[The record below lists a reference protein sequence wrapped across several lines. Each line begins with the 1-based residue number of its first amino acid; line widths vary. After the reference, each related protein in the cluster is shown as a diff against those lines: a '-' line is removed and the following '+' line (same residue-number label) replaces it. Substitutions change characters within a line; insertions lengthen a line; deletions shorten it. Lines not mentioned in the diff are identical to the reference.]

1 MIALLLLV
9 LALASTP
16 EPSTPP
22 VTSSPLKEIGRV
34 RALPACTTLVVHANS
49 AIDSALRN
57 DNALAVSVNRLKHV
71 DLDANALSRSRGLNE
86 LMGISRDMRK
96 QAVEAEGEVK
106 RLREIA
112 ATSEDA
118 TRKEELK
125 SFADALGGAV
135 FRQKRAADDLARF
148 VVITEGR
155 VAKAEAHMD
164 MQTGK
169 DPTQDGLFKPA
180 ANATL
185 PPYSPSPLY
194 LNETARDAAKEFE
207 AKIAL
212 IVADE
217 AKAADHSIG
226 ATSGC

>member
-1 MIALLLLV
+1 MITLLLLV

-22 VTSSPLKEIGRV
+22 VASSPLKEIGRI
-34 RALPACTTLVVHANS
+34 RTLPACTTLVVHANS

-71 DLDANALSRSRGLNE
+71 DLDANPLARARGLNE

-96 QAVEAEGEVK
+96 LAVEAEGEVK

-125 SFADALGGAV
+125 TFADALGGAV

-164 MQTGK
+164 MQTGG
-169 DPTQDGLFKPA
+169 DASDGLARPR
-180 ANATL
+180 ANAPL
-185 PPYSPSPLY
+185 PAYSPSPLY
-194 LNETARDAAKEFE
+194 LNETAREAAKDFE
-207 AKIAL
+207 ARIAL